1 MKSLFHDYKNTIGY
15 AKIGGI
21 GDSIQALFLSK
32 ALKRKYPDSC
42 LSFYTRDKIP
52 LLHRATHIDLLVNT
66 GYCNW
71 NKVSKEEGSRYD
83 IFFDDRYIVG
93 RYTKNKFKV
102 LGGDKE
108 EYLTFWTYLNN
119 LEDSVL
125 NISAKNLGIE
135 LKESDFDL
143 SYLIQNN
150 KIERITKRPYILI
163 HDGHDKLR
171 ATKSY
176 NKWSEVVELIRT
188 NYDIDIFQIGLKD
201 EPKIERTTDLRGL
214 LNLEELCS
222 MVRGAKLVLTQEG
235 LLGHLCKG
243 FNTKAI
249 VLFGSTPVKCFGYDS
264 NINIQAEG
272 DCKECWYQTMN
283 WYKHC
288 PKKIPKEVPYCEL
301 LRNILPER
309 IFKEVSTILV

>member
-1 MKSLFHDYKNTIGY
+1 MDMMFREYKETVAL

-21 GDSIQALFLSK
+21 GDSIQLLWLSK
-32 ALKRKYPDSC
+32 ALKRKHPEAQLTIYVRDSNKYWH
-42 LSFYTRDKIP
+42 LAS
-52 LLHRATHIDLLVNT
+52 HIDRVVTT

-71 NKVSKEEGSRYD
+71 NKIVKEEAKKYNT
-83 IFFDDRYIVG
+83 FYDDRYIVG
-93 RYTKNKFKV
+93 KYTNGKLKV
-102 LGGDKE
+102 KGGEPED
-108 EYLTFWTYLNN
+108 YLTFWNYMNSMN
-119 LEDSVL
+119 DKVL
-125 NISAKNLGIE
+125 NISAKNLGVE

-176 NKWSEVVELIRT
+176 NKWSKVVELIRN
-188 NYDIDIFQIGLKD
+188 NYDIDIFQIGIKE
-201 EPKIERTTDLRGL
+201 EPKIERATDLRGL

-235 LLGHLCKG
+235 LLGHLCRG

-249 VLFGSTPVKCFGYDS
+249 VLFGSTPIKCFGYDS

-272 DCKECWYQTMN
+272 DCAECWYTSMS
-283 WYKHC
+283 WYKYC
-288 PKKIPKEVPYCEL
+288 NKKLPKKVTYCEL
-301 LRNILPER
+301 LRNISPER
-309 IFKEVSTILV
+309 IFKEVSTII